1 QPPKSKGS
9 SKKPA
14 KVKTPTLIDGFTKEE
29 LSKEQME
36 EHIVRLREELDREK
50 EERNYFQLERD
61 KIHTFWEITDSKL
74 EEVKAE
80 KKNFDTDIEE
90 DEGRHQVE
98 VKVYKQKMKHL
109 LCEHQNT
116 ISELKA
122 DGLVHTQAVQEEQ
135 NKLETVL
142 HKDMRAVMVDMQEL
156 DNENLV
162 KELELKHR
170 EEMTKTSD
178 IFEKQISVEVQ
189 AKYEKKMELLV
200 QELDNIMKNVTCE
213 IEDQWNSHINT
224 LIEDHKKAFMEVDAL
239 FIGMK
244 QDLDM
249 NESLKAQKEGMHT
262 KQKEKDLVCL
272 LQENKY
278 LTELL
283 SKVKEENADIE
294 RKMKYFDV
302 IEKVKQK
309 KLDELKCDYKTL
321 EQKLCKVLLHLERDE
336 LEKTFTQNIQ
346 QVQDEGDWKSMQL
359 ERRLEGLIDSLEKT
373 QAQLLSVLSASNMD
387 QTALQGVTNKIE
399 TNLDSS
405 NYSIKNLEYKKA
417 QLSQARKD
425 LLLTYEAKQR
435 ALGACGGA
443 LFKAI

>member
-178 IFEKQISVEVQ
+178 IFEKQIS

-294 RKMKYFDV
+294 RKMKYF
-302 IEKVKQK
+302 
-309 KLDELKCDYKTL
+309 
-321 EQKLCKVLLHLERDE
+321 LHLERDE

-417 QLSQARKD
+417 QLSQVRSLFTSGKLSKG
-425 LLLTYEAKQR
+425 LLVPVEELCLNQSLT
-435 ALGACGGA
+435 LG
-443 LFKAI
+443 LSQNETQ

>member
-162 KELELKHR
+162 KELELVL
-170 EEMTKTSD
+170 TSLK
-178 IFEKQISVEVQ
+178 IEVQ

-239 FIGMK
+239 FIVLTFR
-244 QDLDM
+244 DISD
-249 NESLKAQKEGMHT
+249 AQKEGMHT